1 MDAVNIYLSKSTG
14 PRGGARFR
22 CALCGDIFEKKDIEM
37 DHHPEPVVPLTK
49 RWYELSVQDYYE
61 RVFYLNTR
69 LLCKWCHKQH
79 TKKQNKQ
86 RRNQ

>member
-37 DHHPEPVVPLTK
+37 DHHPEPVVP
-49 RWYELSVQDYYE
+49 D
-61 RVFYLNTR
+61 
-69 LLCKWCHKQH
+69 
-79 TKKQNKQ
+79 
-86 RRNQ
+86 RRAHV